1 MALALIVRHGRTAA
15 NASGTLAGWT
25 PGIPLDDV
33 GREQAARLGAR
44 IADLPVHR
52 IVASPLQRCQET
64 AEVLRG
70 VRDLPIETADDLG
83 ECKYGAWTGR
93 PLKDL
98 AKDPLWRIVQDQ
110 PSAAT
115 FPASADFEAESMR
128 AMQCRAVAAMRRID
142 LEVTQEFG
150 DQAIWVAVSHGD
162 VIKAVL
168 ADALGTHLDQFQ
180 RITVGPASLSAV
192 RYGPA
197 RPFVVR
203 LNDTG
208 GDVSD
213 LVPKPA
219 HAPEGDA
226 PVGGGS

>member
-1 MALALIVRHGRTAA
+1 MALIVRHGRTAA

-25 PGIPLDDV
+25 PGVGLDDV
-33 GREQAARLGAR
+33 GKEQAARVGAR
-44 IADLPVHR
+44 VAGLPIRR

-64 AEVLRG
+64 AALVRG
-70 VRDLPIETADDLG
+70 VLDVTIETVDDLG
-83 ECKYGAWTGR
+83 ECKYGAWTGQSI
-93 PLKDL
+93 KDL

-110 PSAAT
+110 PSAVT
-115 FPASADFEAESMR
+115 FPAAPQFEAESMR
-128 AMQCRAVAAMRRID
+128 AMQARAVTAMRRID
-142 LEVTQEFG
+142 AEVTQEFG
-150 DQAIWVAVSHGD
+150 DQAMWLAVSHGD
-162 VIKAVL
+162 VIKAIL

-203 LNDTG
+203 MNDTG

-213 LVPKPA
+213 LIPKPA